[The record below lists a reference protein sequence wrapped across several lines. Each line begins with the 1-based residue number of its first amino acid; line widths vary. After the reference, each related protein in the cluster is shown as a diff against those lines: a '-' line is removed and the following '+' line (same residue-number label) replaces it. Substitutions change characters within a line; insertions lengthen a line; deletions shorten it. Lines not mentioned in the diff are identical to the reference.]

1 MKTLIIGGGLGG
13 LLSGAQLAKA
23 GHKVIIFERVPMV
36 GGRFMNLDYKGYTLT
51 SGALHMIPHGP
62 SGPLGTML
70 KEVGADV
77 EIIPSIPEAFLRIPV
92 DGGGYRDIPFRDFPK
107 LLSWKN
113 RLKFYYISLL
123 SRIKN
128 QEPKPLKNW
137 FYPFIDD
144 LWMVKFSDSFFG
156 WSVSLTSEQISA
168 EEGIAIINNSYHY
181 CGPGVPVGG
190 CGAVIDA
197 LEKVILSG
205 GGEIYTHSQVNKIIL
220 TNERA
225 VGVEVEG
232 KNISGDIVISNIG
245 HQATAQLYNHPQTSE
260 FEKYQKNI
268 NKIKPSEGIKI
279 CLGANRPLLG
289 HGGILLTP
297 YCKRINGVNE
307 VTNIDPSLA
316 PEGKH
321 LIMCH
326 QTLRSNDIQTEIK
339 FGLDDVKDIFQDQE
353 YELLMV
359 QTYHSD
365 WPVNRAGTGPNPGN
379 TTPIERL
386 YIVGDGARGKGGI
399 EVEGIAMGVNNTLS
413 IIDQLTD

>member
-128 QEPKPLKNW
+128 QELKPLKNW

-144 LWMVKFSDSFFG
+144 IWMVKFSDSFFG
-156 WSVSLTSEQISA
+156 WSVSLTSEQIST
-168 EEGIAIINNSYHY
+168 EEGIAIIKNSYQY

-205 GGEIYTHSQVNKIIL
+205 GGEIYTRSQVNKIIL

-245 HQATAQLYNHPQTSE
+245 HQATAQLYNHPQTTE

-268 NKIKPSEGIKI
+268 NKIKPSAGIKI

-321 LIMCH
+321 LIMSH

-339 FGLDDVKDIFQDQE
+339 LGLDDIKDIFQDQE

-365 WPVNRAGTGPNPGN
+365 WPVNRVGTGPNLGN

>member
-23 GHKVIIFERVPMV
+23 GHKVIIFERLPMV

-70 KEVGADV
+70 KEVGANVD
-77 EIIPSIPEAFLRIPV
+77 IIPSMPEAFLRIPV
-92 DGGGYRDIPFRDFPK
+92 DGDGHRDIPFRDFPK

-156 WSVSLTSEQISA
+156 WSVSLTSEQIST
-168 EEGIAIINNSYHY
+168 EEGIAIINNSYRY
-181 CGPGVPVGG
+181 SGPGVPVGG

-197 LEKVILSG
+197 LKKIILSG

-245 HQATAQLYNHPQTSE
+245 HQATAQLYNHPQTTE

-268 NKIKPSEGIKI
+268 NKIKPSAGIKI
-279 CLGANRPLLG
+279 CLGANKPLLG

-339 FGLDDVKDIFQDQE
+339 LGLDDINDIFQDQE

-365 WPVNRAGTGPNPGN
+365 WPVNRVGTGPNPGN

-386 YIVGDGARGKGGI
+386 FIVGDGARGKGGI
-399 EVEGIAMGVNNTLS
+399 EVDGIAMGVNNTLS

>member
-23 GHKVIIFERVPMV
+23 GHKVIIFERLPMV

-70 KEVGADV
+70 KEVGANVD
-77 EIIPSIPEAFLRIPV
+77 IIPSMPEAFLRIPV
-92 DGGGYRDIPFRDFPK
+92 DGDGHRDIPFRDFPK

-156 WSVSLTSEQISA
+156 WSVSLTSEQIST
-168 EEGIAIINNSYHY
+168 EEGMAIINNSYRY
-181 CGPGVPVGG
+181 SGPGVPIGG

-197 LEKVILSG
+197 LKKIILSG

-220 TNERA
+220 TNERS

-245 HQATAQLYNHPQTSE
+245 HQATAQLYNHPQTTE

-268 NKIKPSEGIKI
+268 NKIKPSAGIKI
-279 CLGANRPLLG
+279 CLGANKPLLG

-339 FGLDDVKDIFQDQE
+339 LGLDDVKDIFQDHE

-365 WPVNRAGTGPNPGN
+365 WPVNRLGTGPNPGN

-399 EVEGIAMGVNNTLS
+399 EVDGIAMGVNNTLS

>member
-23 GHKVIIFERVPMV
+23 GHKVIIFERLPMV

-77 EIIPSIPEAFLRIPV
+77 DIIPSMPEAFLRIPV
-92 DGGGYRDIPFRDFPK
+92 DGYGHRDIPFRDFPK

-156 WSVSLTSEQISA
+156 WSVSLTSEQIST
-168 EEGIAIINNSYHY
+168 EEGMAIINNSYRY
-181 CGPGVPVGG
+181 SGPGVPVGG

-225 VGVEVEG
+225 VGVEVKG

-245 HQATAQLYNHPQTSE
+245 HQATAQLYNHPQTTE

-268 NKIKPSEGIKI
+268 NKIKPSAGIKI
-279 CLGANRPLLG
+279 CLGANKPLLG
-289 HGGILLTP
+289 HSGILLTP

-339 FGLDDVKDIFQDQE
+339 LGLDDIKDIFQDQE

-365 WPVNRAGTGPNPGN
+365 WPVNRVGTGPNPGN

-386 YIVGDGARGKGGI
+386 FIVGDGARGKGGI
-399 EVEGIAMGVNNTLS
+399 EVEGITMGVNNTLS

>member
-23 GHKVIIFERVPMV
+23 GHKVIIFERLPMV

-51 SGALHMIPHGP
+51 SGALHMIPHGRT
-62 SGPLGTML
+62 GPLGTML
-70 KEVGADV
+70 KEVGAHVD
-77 EIIPSIPEAFLRIPV
+77 IIPSMPEAFLKIPV

-128 QEPKPLKNW
+128 QEPEPLKNW

-156 WSVSLTSEQISA
+156 WSVSLTSEQIST
-168 EEGIAIINNSYHY
+168 EEGMAIIKNTCHY
-181 CGPGVPVGG
+181 SGPGVPVGG

-225 VGVEVEG
+225 VGVEVKG

-245 HQATAQLYNHPQTSE
+245 HQATAQLYNHPQTTE

-268 NKIKPSEGIKI
+268 SEIKPSAGIKI

-339 FGLDDVKDIFQDQE
+339 LGLDDVKDIFQDHE

-365 WPVNRAGTGPNPGN
+365 WPVNRVGSGPNPGN

-386 YIVGDGARGKGGI
+386 YIVGDGAKGKGGI

>member
-13 LLSGAQLAKA
+13 LLSGARLAKA
-23 GHKVIIFERVPMV
+23 GHKVIIFERLPMV

-62 SGPLGTML
+62 TGPLGTML

-77 EIIPSIPEAFLRIPV
+77 EIIPSIPEALLRIPV
-92 DGGGYRDIPFRDFPK
+92 DGGGYKDIPFRDFLK

-123 SRIKN
+123 SRLKN
-128 QEPKPLKNW
+128 PEPKRLKDW

-156 WSVSLTSEQISA
+156 WSVSLTSEQIST
-168 EEGIAIINNSYHY
+168 EEGVAIIKNSYHY
-181 CGPGVPVGG
+181 SGPGVPVGG

-205 GGEIYTHSQVNKIIL
+205 GGEIYTHSQVNKIII
-220 TNERA
+220 NDGRA
-225 VGVEVEG
+225 VGVEIEG
-232 KNISGDIVISNIG
+232 KDISGDIVISNIG
-245 HQATAQLYNHPQTSE
+245 HQVTAQLYNHPQTTE
-260 FEKYQKNI
+260 FEEYQKNI
-268 NKIKPSEGIKI
+268 NKIKPSGGIKI
-279 CLGANRPLLG
+279 CLGADRPLLD
-289 HGGILLTP
+289 HSGILLTP
-297 YCKRINGVNE
+297 YCRRINGVNE

-321 LIMCH
+321 LIMSH
-326 QTLRSNDIQTEIK
+326 QALCSNDIQTEIEL
-339 FGLDDVKDIFQDQE
+339 GLEDIKDIFQDQE

-359 QTYHSD
+359 QTYHNG
-365 WPVNRAGTGPNPGN
+365 WPVNRAGMGPNPGN
-379 TTPIERL
+379 ITPIERL

-413 IIDQLTD
+413 IINQLIE